1 MRIRNVKNKEEIL
14 NNCSF
19 LIENPKEYKGKFKEL
34 FANDNPIYL
43 EIGMGKGQFIYE
55 NAKKYKDINFIGIE
69 RFDSI
74 MAKAILKMEEVP
86 NLRLVKYD
94 ASLIEEVFDHEIDK
108 LYLNFSDPWPKNR
121 HENRRLTSKVFLE
134 KYQNIFKDKQ
144 QIEVRTD
151 NRDFFLYSVE
161 SLGDMEYTLNDV
173 SFNYQ
178 SKDLIMTEY
187 ESKFR
192 KKGAKIYHLFAEKIL
207 KVYIICYNKLRV
219 GEI

>member
-19 LIENPKEYKGKFKEL
+19 LIENPKEYKGKFKEV

-86 NLRLVKYD
+86 NLRLIKYD

-134 KYQNIFKDKQ
+134 KYQNIFRDKQ

-192 KKGAKIYHLFAEKIL
+192 KKGAKIYHLFAEK
-207 KVYIICYNKLRV
+207 
-219 GEI
+219 

>member
-86 NLRLVKYD
+86 NLRLIKYD
-94 ASLIEEVFDHEIDK
+94 ASLIEEVFNHEIDK

-121 HENRRLTSKVFLE
+121 HENRRLTSRVFLE

-173 SFNYQ
+173 SNYQ

-192 KKGAKIYHLFAEKIL
+192 KKGAKIYHLFAEK
-207 KVYIICYNKLRV
+207 
-219 GEI
+219 

>member
-86 NLRLVKYD
+86 NLRLIKYD

-134 KYQNIFKDKQ
+134 KYQNI
-144 QIEVRTD
+144 V
-151 NRDFFLYSVE
+151 
-161 SLGDMEYTLNDV
+161 
-173 SFNYQ
+173 
-178 SKDLIMTEY
+178 
-187 ESKFR
+187 
-192 KKGAKIYHLFAEKIL
+192 
-207 KVYIICYNKLRV
+207 
-219 GEI
+219 

>member
-86 NLRLVKYD
+86 NLRLIKYD

-134 KYQNIFKDKQ
+134 KYQNIFNDKQ

-192 KKGAKIYHLFAEKIL
+192 KKGAKIYHLFAEK
-207 KVYIICYNKLRV
+207 
-219 GEI
+219 